1 LKPFTRRG
9 HAHGDHLARVEVGVA
24 DGVVLIFG
32 PGLLLLQVLH
42 TAVELPDAAD
52 CKMIETGVD
61 CMRIRV
67 TSTGLPDGIFSNQ
80 KSQFG

>member
-1 LKPFTRRG
+1 
-9 HAHGDHLARVEVGVA
+9 
-24 DGVVLIFG
+24 
-32 PGLLLLQVLH
+32 LLLQVLH